1 MIYFL
6 HNSDLC
12 RAGRKNKEVRKM
24 QITVGKS
31 KKVYDTTEMTEV
43 KRVAHG
49 VYGDPA
55 GYEEVLYVAE
65 DGKYFLYGVGGET
78 SVYPEEKLV
87 SLTKTK
93 LAAWEKANA

>member
-1 MIYFL
+1 
-6 HNSDLC
+6 
-12 RAGRKNKEVRKM
+12 M

-31 KKVYDTTEMTEV
+31 KKVYETTEMTEI

-49 VYGDPA
+49 VYGEHA
-55 GYEEVLYVAE
+55 GYEEDLYVAE

-87 SLTKTK
+87 SLTKAK

>member
-1 MIYFL
+1 
-6 HNSDLC
+6 
-12 RAGRKNKEVRKM
+12 M

-31 KKVYDTTEMTEV
+31 KKVYDTMGMTEV

-87 SLTKTK
+87 SLTKAK
-93 LAAWEKANA
+93 LAAWEKENA